1 MDVIVEQV
9 EGWPGPVHPA
19 AEIFPLMQGDEFAE
33 LVQDIKANGLLEW
46 VWVTPAGEL
55 LDGRNRVRACIAA
68 GVAVQSRVYEG
79 DDPVAF
85 AISLNLKR
93 RHLTTGQRAAI
104 AADLVPVYA
113 AEGLRRM
120 AAGGAAAAPGKPAQK
135 GFADLQNLSTE
146 RHNSVQKAADAVG
159 VSGRAVSQ
167 FKRLAAVDPSL
178 ADDVR
183 AGKVPLNK
191 AEAKARAIEGARRA
205 ESEQDGRLQAM
216 IARLDAGEIIVVN
229 MRDDLARALEAR
241 GYVARIDRGSPWG
254 NPYILSED
262 GDRATVI
269 ENYEHHY
276 LEWKPSLTSKLKTLR
291 GKALGCWCHPE
302 PCHGDVLRRWAQ

>member
-1 MDVIVEQV
+1 
-9 EGWPGPVHPA
+9 
-19 AEIFPLMQGDEFAE
+19 MQGDEFVD

-113 AEGLRRM
+113 AEAKQRQGHRSDLDQNIEADLPQCSSRGPQARDQ
-120 AAGGAAAAPGKPAQK
+120 AAA
-135 GFADLQNLSTE
+135 
-146 RHNSVQKAADAVG
+146 AVG

-167 FKRLAAVDPSL
+167 FKRLAAVDTSL

-183 AGKVPLNK
+183 AGRVPLNK

-205 ESEQDGRLQAM
+205 ESEQDSRLQGI

-229 MRDDLARALEAR
+229 MRDDLTRALEAR
-241 GYVARIDRGSPWG
+241 GYVARIDRGTPWG
-254 NPYILSED
+254 NPYVLGED
-262 GDRATVI
+262 GDRTTVI
-269 ENYEHHY
+269 DNYERHY
-276 LEWKPSLTSKLKTLR
+276 LEWKPSLTSKLQTLR
-291 GKALGCWCHPE
+291 GKALGCWCAPE